1 MIIAMQSVPMD
12 PAQGQHMRKRR
23 QHHRIFNFPR
33 LFRRKR
39 AAGCE
44 KTENGSEGSP
54 VLLNELPIGA
64 RGSVA
69 CLHGGNDFIARMTAL
84 GFTPGAEVEVAQN
97 EEHGPLLVIIRGAR
111 MALGRGAAAK
121 IAVKPLS
128 AVSTPEP
135 RPESPPPAASHSRER
150 VVALAGQPNSGK
162 STVFN
167 LLTGLSQHVGNWP
180 GKTIEQ
186 KRGMHRTESLSFEL
200 VDLPGTYS
208 LTANSLEERVAR
220 DFLVR
225 ERPDLVVII
234 VNAASLERHLYL
246 LCELLALPIPV
257 VLGLNMMDVAQTQG
271 LQIDSRALET
281 ALGLPVIPMV
291 ASRNQGIRE
300 LVQVIEQFFLKPEA
314 FKPHRPAIRSDH
326 KSVLEEIHRLTAD
339 FVPAPYPPDWVATK
353 MLEGDAEITEMMRTQ
368 LAPSAWK
375 SVDAILMAHED
386 AMVAIAG
393 GRYAWIG
400 RVMQAAVTEPPTG
413 QISLTEKLD
422 RLAIHPVAGFFV
434 LLGIMGAAFGLTF
447 SVGVPLQEAL
457 DIHVVQAGADWARTA
472 LAGMPWWLRGVLV
485 DGVWAGAGMVLTFA
499 PLLAIFFAV
508 LGVLEDTGYMAR
520 AAYVTDRFMHVMGLH
535 GKSFLPLCLG
545 LGCNVPGVLCS
556 RIIDSPRSRLLTILL
571 TPLAPCAAR
580 LAVLAVLAPIFFG
593 ASAVWAVM
601 AVLALNLFLLIGVGY
616 ALHELLLG
624 GEHTA
629 FIMELPLYHRPN
641 GRTIGLYVWQ
651 HLMEF
656 LRKAGTVIVVV
667 STLVW
672 GLSYLPGGEIQTG
685 YLAHVGQWLTP
696 LGDWLGLDWRMLMA
710 LLTSVVAKE
719 NTLATLSVLYQI
731 GGSGGSLSETLSRTV
746 TPAAGLAFLAM
757 QLTFIPCVATLA
769 AIKQETHSWK
779 WTLFSVALMLLVSL
793 VVGTLIYRI
802 GLLF

>member
-1 MIIAMQSVPMD
+1 
-12 PAQGQHMRKRR
+12 MRKHRPHRR
-23 QHHRIFNFPR
+23 FFRFPR
-33 LFRRKR
+33 LFRRR
-39 AAGCE
+39 HAAGCGKPE
-44 KTENGSEGSP
+44 IGSGDFP
-54 VLLNELPIGA
+54 ILLAELPIGA
-64 RGSVA
+64 RGSVT

-121 IAVKPLS
+121 VAVKPLA
-128 AVSTPEP
+128 AVPHPAS
-135 RPESPPPAASHSRER
+135 RPESPPPNATRSRER

-186 KRGMHRTESLSFEL
+186 KRGVHRTESLTFEL

-225 ERPDLVVII
+225 ERPDLVVAV
-234 VNAASLERHLYL
+234 VNAACLERHLYL

-300 LVQVIEQFFLKPEA
+300 LVHVIEQFFVKPAA
-314 FKPHRPAIRSDH
+314 FKPHRPSIRPDH
-326 KSVLEEIHRLTAD
+326 KSVLEEIHRLTAG

-353 MLEGDAEITEMMRTQ
+353 MLEGDAEITEMMRAR
-368 LAPSAWK
+368 LEPPVWD
-375 SVDAILMAHED
+375 SVHAVLMAHED
-386 AMVAIAG
+386 ALVAIAG

-400 RVMQAAVTEPPTG
+400 RVLRAAVTKPRTG
-413 QISLTEKLD
+413 QITLTEKLD
-422 RLAIHPVAGFFV
+422 RLAIHPVVGFLV
-434 LLGIMGAAFGLTF
+434 LVGILGAAFGLTF
-447 SVGVPLQEAL
+447 SIGVPLQKAL
-457 DIHVVQAGADWARTA
+457 DVHVVQAVADWARSA
-472 LAGMPWWLRGVLV
+472 LAGSAWWLRGLLV
-485 DGVWAGAGMVLTFA
+485 DGIWAGAGMVLTFA

-535 GKSFLPLCLG
+535 GKSFMPLCLG

-556 RIIDSPRSRLLTILL
+556 RIIDSPRSRLLTIML

-593 ASAVWAVM
+593 SSAVWAAM

-629 FIMELPLYHRPN
+629 FIMELPLYHLPN
-641 GRTIGLYVWQ
+641 GRTIGLYVGQ

-656 LRKAGTVIVVV
+656 LRKAGTVIVAV

-672 GLSYLPGGEIQTG
+672 GLSYFPTGELQTG
-685 YLAHVGQWLTP
+685 YLASFGELLAP
-696 LGDWLGLDWRMLMA
+696 LGNGLGLDWRMLVA

-731 GGSGGSLSETLSRTV
+731 GESGGGLSEVLSHAV

-769 AIKQETHSWK
+769 AIKQETHSWR
-779 WTLFSVALMLLVSL
+779 WTFFSVGLMLLVSL
-793 VVGTLIYRI
+793 TVGALVYRI
-802 GLLF
+802 GSLF

>member
-1 MIIAMQSVPMD
+1 MK
-12 PAQGQHMRKRR
+12 KRGTR
-23 QHHRIFNFPR
+23 HRFLR
-33 LFRRKR
+33 LHRLLRRRHAPGSRRKDVE
-39 AAGCE
+39 CDD
-44 KTENGSEGSP
+44 SQV
-54 VLLNELPIGA
+54 VLADLPLGA
-64 RGSVA
+64 RGAVA
-69 CLHGGNDFIARMTAL
+69 CLHGGNDFIGRMTAL
-84 GFTPGAEVEVAQN
+84 GFTPGAEVGVVQN
-97 EEHGPLLVIIRGAR
+97 EGHGPLLVTVRGAR
-111 MALGRGAAAK
+111 MALGRGAAFK

-128 AVSTPEP
+128 GRPHPEP
-135 RPESPPPAASHSRER
+135 RPVSPPSAAAPSRER

-186 KRGMHRTESLSFEL
+186 KRGIHRTDSLTFEL

-225 ERPDLVVII
+225 EKPDLVVIV
-234 VNAASLERHLYL
+234 VNAACLERHLYL
-246 LCELLALPIPV
+246 LCELLALPVPV
-257 VLGLNMMDVAQTQG
+257 VLGLNMMDVAQAQG
-271 LQIDSRALET
+271 LQIDSRALEA

-300 LVQVIEQFFLKPEA
+300 LVHVIEQFFLKPEP
-314 FKPHRPAIRSDH
+314 FKPHRPSIRADH
-326 KSVLEEIHRLTAD
+326 KSVLEEIHQLTAE
-339 FVPAPYPPDWVATK
+339 FVPAPYPADWVAWK
-353 MLEGDAEITEMMRTQ
+353 MLEGDAEITELMRRRLPPQ
-368 LAPSAWK
+368 AWD
-375 SVDAILMAHED
+375 SVHAVLMAHED

-400 RVMQAAVTEPPTG
+400 RVLRVAVTKPRTG
-413 QISLTEKLD
+413 QITLTEKLD
-422 RLAIHPVAGFFV
+422 RLAIHPVGGF
-434 LLGIMGAAFGLTF
+434 LLLLAILGAAFGLTF
-447 SVGVPLQEAL
+447 SIGVPLQEAL
-457 DIHVVQAGADWARTA
+457 DVHVIQAVADWARAA
-472 LAGMPWWLRGVLV
+472 LAGAPWWLRGCLA
-485 DGVWAGAGMVLTFA
+485 DGIWAGAGMVLTFA

-535 GKSFLPLCLG
+535 GKSFMPLCLG

-593 ASAVWAVM
+593 SSAGWAAM
-601 AVLALNLFLLIGVGY
+601 AVLALNLFLLIGIGY
-616 ALHELLLG
+616 AMHELLLG

-629 FIMELPLYHRPN
+629 FIMELPLYHWPN
-641 GRTIGLYVWQ
+641 ARTIGLYVWQ

-656 LRKAGTVIVVV
+656 LRKAGTVIVAV

-672 GLSYLPGGEIQTG
+672 GFSYFPTGELQTG
-685 YLAHVGQWLTP
+685 YLASFGVLLAP
-696 LGDWLGLDWRMLMA
+696 LGNWLGLDWRMLVA

-731 GGSGGSLSETLSRTV
+731 GESGGSLSETLSHAV

-769 AIKQETHSWK
+769 AIRQETHSWK
-779 WTLFSVALMLLVSL
+779 WTFFSVGLMLAVSL
-793 VVGTLIYRI
+793 TVGTLVYRI